1 MLKELDIENLA
12 IIKKSVIDFHDGF
25 NVITGETGAGKSIII
40 SAINMILG
48 QRANLD
54 VIGPNGNS
62 CKIQAIFDLSY
73 FKDDTYNLLPD
84 IAKSDTTNEKE
95 LIICRIIN
103 KDKSRIYINGIL
115 SNLSTLELVTSKIIS
130 LCNQNEHV
138 DLLNPAYHLTVLDR
152 YSKLDDKLK
161 EYKEKYKN
169 YKELEKQ
176 YNTFELKRNETA
188 LRIAEL
194 NAIKEDLET
203 VNLSNGKHAF
213 LENEIKKFTE
223 IEKIQ
228 ELSNEISDFLMNDNG
243 LFCIVNEI
251 NKRLN
256 KISKCDESATYLE
269 DNFAS
274 LQPLISDFENEFNK
288 YSSSLNVDNDYLENL
303 REELSDIAK
312 LERKYATNE
321 AGLITMYEKIV
332 SELNSYKDF
341 DNFDKLKDKVIEAKQ
356 EVSKLAQLLSNERK
370 IFAKKLQENVKLEL
384 SELNLPNAKF
394 EVQFNRTEIDETGG
408 DDVEFMLS
416 LNKGYEVKP
425 LKKIAS
431 GGELSRILLVLKKI
445 LKDKYGVNVLVFDE
459 VDSGMSGKTARAVG
473 IKLKELSSTSQVIC
487 ITHLPQV
494 ASLADTH
501 YKVFKNDSNLV
512 LSQIIEIKGE
522 DRIEEIARMIAGYEV
537 TEASKASARE
547 LIAS

>member
-1 MLKELDIENLA
+1 MW
-12 IIKKSVIDFHDGF
+12 
-25 NVITGETGAGKSIII
+25 
-40 SAINMILG
+40 
-48 QRANLD
+48 
-54 VIGPNGNS
+54 
-62 CKIQAIFDLSY
+62 SY
-73 FKDDTYNLLPD
+73 ERNYP
-84 IAKSDTTNEKE
+84 
-95 LIICRIIN
+95 
-103 KDKSRIYINGIL
+103 
-115 SNLSTLELVTSKIIS
+115 ST
-130 LCNQNEHV
+130 
-138 DLLNPAYHLTVLDR
+138 
-152 YSKLDDKLK
+152 
-161 EYKEKYKN
+161 
-169 YKELEKQ
+169 
-176 YNTFELKRNETA
+176 
-188 LRIAEL
+188 
-194 NAIKEDLET
+194 
-203 VNLSNGKHAF
+203 
-213 LENEIKKFTE
+213 
-223 IEKIQ
+223 
-228 ELSNEISDFLMNDNG
+228 
-243 LFCIVNEI
+243 
-251 NKRLN
+251 
-256 KISKCDESATYLE
+256 
-269 DNFAS
+269 
-274 LQPLISDFENEFNK
+274 
-288 YSSSLNVDNDYLENL
+288 
-303 REELSDIAK
+303 
-312 LERKYATNE
+312 
-321 AGLITMYEKIV
+321 
-332 SELNSYKDF
+332 
-341 DNFDKLKDKVIEAKQ
+341 
-356 EVSKLAQLLSNERK
+356 NERK

>member
-1 MLKELDIENLA
+1 M
-12 IIKKSVIDFHDGF
+12 
-25 NVITGETGAGKSIII
+25 
-40 SAINMILG
+40 
-48 QRANLD
+48 
-54 VIGPNGNS
+54 
-62 CKIQAIFDLSY
+62 
-73 FKDDTYNLLPD
+73 
-84 IAKSDTTNEKE
+84 
-95 LIICRIIN
+95 
-103 KDKSRIYINGIL
+103 
-115 SNLSTLELVTSKIIS
+115 
-130 LCNQNEHV
+130 
-138 DLLNPAYHLTVLDR
+138 
-152 YSKLDDKLK
+152 
-161 EYKEKYKN
+161 
-169 YKELEKQ
+169 
-176 YNTFELKRNETA
+176 
-188 LRIAEL
+188 
-194 NAIKEDLET
+194 
-203 VNLSNGKHAF
+203 
-213 LENEIKKFTE
+213 ENEIKKFTE

-256 KISKCDESATYLE
+256 KISKYDESATYLE

-370 IFAKKLQENVKLEL
+370 IFAKKLQENVELEL